1 MKKLLRK
8 RPVTEFATLRLLNKT
23 VGNPMSPS
31 SQAVQTLARKID
43 LYISAIVLM
52 AVEQSIKEGH
62 HPAFRV
68 GPGVFLERHV
78 EEKFKFQFYEANTL
92 LSQFWDVRGLFSNT
106 LMLEAH
112 HPLRFHFVK
121 AEHPMGRLF
130 VLKDL
135 HDLGDCHAYYLD
147 RSKRMRPLS
156 YRDSTNAPSIE
167 ELASMANS
175 IKSHAIKLGCSPSV

>member
-1 MKKLLRK
+1 M
-8 RPVTEFATLRLLNKT
+8 
-23 VGNPMSPS
+23 MPS
-31 SQAVQTLARKID
+31 NQAVQALARKID

-68 GPGVFLERHV
+68 GPGVFLKKHV
-78 EEKFKFQFYEANTL
+78 EDKFKFQFYEAKTL
-92 LSQFWDVRGLFSNT
+92 LTQFWDVRGLFSNT
-106 LMLEAH
+106 LLLEAH

-156 YRDSTNAPSIE
+156 FSDSANAPTSE
-167 ELASMANS
+167 ELGVML
-175 IKSHAIKLGCSPSV
+175 HALETHALELGCSVIA